1 MIVSEPKVQ
10 FLDKLGT
17 DLTIVNAARV
27 SFEKESDLENG
38 SLKLSDEK
46 LLRYLALHNH
56 TSPFNHAFLQFRVT
70 APLFVARQLVK
81 HKFLVWNE
89 VSRRYVDTEPDI
101 YIPKVWR
108 QRAENVK
115 QGSSKEPADLGSS
128 SPRNAVLQLLI
139 EFDALLERGV
149 CPEQARMILPQNMM
163 TSWYWSGSLGAFT
176 DMVNLRLG
184 EGAQEEAGDVARL
197 IKTHIRAAFPVASK
211 YLIKE

>member
-1 MIVSEPKVQ
+1 MIVSAPKVQ

-27 SFEKESDLENG
+27 SFEKESELENG
-38 SLKLSDEK
+38 FLKLSDEK

-108 QRAENVK
+108 KRAANVK
-115 QGSSKEPADLGSS
+115 QGSSDQPADLGSS
-128 SPRNAVLQLLI
+128 SPTNAVLQLLV

-197 IKTHIRAAFPVASK
+197 IKTYIEAAFPVASK
-211 YLIKE
+211 YLIK

>member
-1 MIVSEPKVQ
+1 MIVSAPKVQ

-27 SFEKESDLENG
+27 SFEKESELENG
-38 SLKLSDEK
+38 VLKLSDEK

-89 VSRRYVDTEPDI
+89 VSRRYVDTVPDI
-101 YIPKVWR
+101 YIPTVWR
-108 QRAENVK
+108 KRAANVK
-115 QGSSKEPADLGSS
+115 QGSSDLPAHLGSS
-128 SPRNAVLQLLI
+128 SPTNAVLQLLV

-197 IKTHIRAAFPVASK
+197 IKTHIEAAFPVASK
-211 YLIKE
+211 YLIK